1 MIEIKQFNIDTGAMP
16 SAKTIKSF
24 SIVGDPGAMFTMSII
39 NEDDHYY
46 NFSEEK
52 NINGELKTAIAFQ
65 ATPITLQIKTLDSTG
80 VYNGFV
86 EFPAITDDD
95 HYIIT
100 LQAVGETNL
109 SKDLSHNNVLV
120 LQKIYKYKDTT
131 VTFSLSSAGSS
142 GSYNSLPSNVTFTGH
157 SSSTPNNTFNSLT
170 KLIEWDVTL
179 SASQFVV
186 ARQPLITDFQFSTTR
201 VTNSS
206 SDSTGEN
213 IYIELT
219 DIAGISPRMAVSGT
233 NIASGSLVK
242 QVIKGFK
249 NYNKSSDLQEVYEI
263 PKTTSTNENGTVN
276 VIDGN
281 AGTIVISNSS
291 SWASGQ
297 TLTFTGKGSINS
309 QHFNNTIFN
318 IENFSLT
325 IDPVVTTTDAVVS
338 NSTTIPITSTD
349 GIKAVDT
356 VLMSG
361 VGVTS
366 SLPHVDAVSNG
377 VNVTVSAAQTIENGQ
392 TVTFTGSSRSAKIT
406 ADLTVLEYGTDDI
419 TLTLALDNLLT
430 VG

>member
-16 SAKTIKSF
+16 SAKTIKRF
-24 SIVGDPGAMFTMSII
+24 SVVGDPGAMFTMSII

-186 ARQPLITDFQFSTTR
+186 ARQPLITDFEFSTTR

-206 SDSTGEN
+206 SDSTSEN

-219 DIAGISPRMAVSGT
+219 DITGISPRMAVSGT
-233 NIASGSLVK
+233 NIASGALVK

-249 NYNKSSDLQEVYEI
+249 NYNKSSDLNEVYET
-263 PKTTSTNENGTVN
+263 PKTTSVSENGVVN
-276 VIDGN
+276 IIDGT
-281 AGTIVISNSS
+281 AGTIVIGNSS

-297 TLTFTGKGSINS
+297 TLTFTGKGSANS
-309 QHFNNTIFN
+309 KPFNNTAFK

-325 IDPVVTTTDAVVS
+325 IDPVVTTTDAAVS
-338 NSTTIPITSTD
+338 NSTTIPITSTN
-349 GIKAVDT
+349 GVKAVDT
-356 VLMSG
+356 VLMTG
-361 VGVTS
+361 LGVTTAS
-366 SLPHVDAVSNG
+366 PHVDAISNG
-377 VNVTVSAAQTIENGQ
+377 VNVTVSTAQTIENGQ

-406 ADLTVLEYGTDDI
+406 ADLTVLEYGTNDI